1 MQLFVRALEGKT
13 LTVRTEEGE
22 TVESLKCK
30 VACEEG
36 MQAESFSITYQGHYL
51 DDEKTLAEE
60 GVQAESTVEVMLEL
74 LGGAKKKKKKAFT
87 TPKKKK
93 HVHKKSKLATL
104 KYYKVDQSGKVDKMK
119 FECDN
124 CGAGTFMAEHKNRF
138 HCGKCGRAFTKQA
151 GTKEAKKG
159 KKGKKAE

>member
-1 MQLFVRALEGKT
+1 MAS
-13 LTVRTEEGE
+13 EEGIAE
-22 TVESLKCK
+22 
-30 VACEEG
+30 
-36 MQAESFSITYQGHYL
+36 ESFKIVYMGHYL
-51 DDEKTLAEE
+51 DEEKTLAEE
-60 GVQAESTVEVMLEL
+60 GVQDECTLEVMMEL

-104 KYYKVDQSGKVDKMK
+104 KYYKVDQSGKVEKMK
-119 FECDN
+119 FECDT
-124 CGAGTFMAEHKNRF
+124 CGAGSFMAEHKNRF

-159 KKGKKAE
+159 KKGGKKAE